1 MEGRCRVC
9 RKRDAEELQSALHQ
23 GARRSPVKN
32 LGERRPRTLE
42 EVSKQVHPSSYSV
55 IYHVRRL
62 IYAISRMHII
72 GCFSFKCKI
81 TRSIFIRSF
90 HVLICRSGTEEQ
102 YNEKERLL
110 QQVQDLQREFR
121 CSSKS
126 TNAQKSR
133 MQTREIIENI
143 SDTLEVIIEEPIMG
157 TSLPTSISS
166 TLLPIALPSPTSSS
180 SSSSSILQTSAS
192 PLRSPVTSPSRT
204 GGPIR
209 NKMRHD
215 TIKKSTLQFLQERHK
230 KEVEFQEKQF
240 RLEERRIQLE
250 EEKFRMEKKEREAR
264 LELEIEERRQRIS
277 VSKQKQ
283 EILEILLQLIH
294 KP

>member
-1 MEGRCRVC
+1 M
-9 RKRDAEELQSALHQ
+9 
-23 GARRSPVKN
+23 
-32 LGERRPRTLE
+32 
-42 EVSKQVHPSSYSV
+42 
-55 IYHVRRL
+55 L
-62 IYAISRMHII
+62 IH
-72 GCFSFKCKI
+72 
-81 TRSIFIRSF
+81 
-90 HVLICRSGTEEQ
+90 RSGTEEQ

-121 CSSKS
+121 CI
-126 TNAQKSR
+126 NVQKSR
-133 MQTREIIENI
+133 MQAREVTLENI
-143 SDTLEVIIEEPIMG
+143 SDTLEVIIEEPIM
-157 TSLPTSISS
+157 TTSIPSCIPSS

-180 SSSSSILQTSAS
+180 SSSSSIPLTSAS
-192 PLRSPVTSPSRT
+192 PLRSPATSPSRT

-209 NKMRHD
+209 NKVRHD
-215 TIKKSTLQFLQERHK
+215 AVKKSTLQFLQERHK

-240 RLEERRIQLE
+240 HLEERRIQLE
-250 EEKFRMEKKEREAR
+250 EEKFRIEKKEREAR

>member
-1 MEGRCRVC
+1 MAKPERLRFTILEDLILLREVLRQNPYEQSNRWKAVAEHVVNATQKNFSLRCVKEHVDHLLKIWAREDHAHL
-9 RKRDAEELQSALHQ
+9 RK
-23 GARRSPVKN
+23 
-32 LGERRPRTLE
+32 
-42 EVSKQVHPSSYSV
+42 
-55 IYHVRRL
+55 
-62 IYAISRMHII
+62 
-72 GCFSFKCKI
+72 
-81 TRSIFIRSF
+81 
-90 HVLICRSGTEEQ
+90 SGTEEQ

-121 CSSKS
+121 CI
-126 TNAQKSR
+126 NVQKSR
-133 MQTREIIENI
+133 MQAREVTLENI
-143 SDTLEVIIEEPIMG
+143 SDTLEVIIEEPTTM
-157 TSLPTSISS
+157 TTSIPSCIPS
-166 TLLPIALPSPTSSS
+166 LTLLPHALPSPTSSS
-180 SSSSSILQTSAS
+180 SSSSSIPLTSAS
-192 PLRSPVTSPSRT
+192 PLRSPATSPSRT

-209 NKMRHD
+209 NKVRHD
-215 TIKKSTLQFLQERHK
+215 AMKKSTLQFLQERHK

-240 RLEERRIQLE
+240 HLEERRIQLE

>member
-9 RKRDAEELQSALHQ
+9 RKRDAEELQSALRQ
-23 GARRSPVKN
+23 GARRSSVKN

-42 EVSKQVHPSSYSV
+42 EVSKHPSSYPV
-55 IYHVRRL
+55 IDHVRRS
-62 IYAISRMHII
+62 IYVISRMHTI
-72 GCFSFKCKI
+72 GCFSVKCKI
-81 TRSIFIRSF
+81 SSILIRFF

-121 CSSKS
+121 CSNKS

-143 SDTLEVIIEEPIMG
+143 SDTLEVIIEEPIMA

-192 PLRSPVTSPSRT
+192 PLRSPTTSPLRT

-250 EEKFRMEKKEREAR
+250 EQKFRMEKKEREAR

>member
-1 MEGRCRVC
+1 MAKPERLRFTILEDLILLREVLRQNPYEESDRWKAVAEYVVNATQKNFSLRCIKEHVDHLLKIWAREGHAHL
-9 RKRDAEELQSALHQ
+9 RK
-23 GARRSPVKN
+23 
-32 LGERRPRTLE
+32 
-42 EVSKQVHPSSYSV
+42 
-55 IYHVRRL
+55 
-62 IYAISRMHII
+62 
-72 GCFSFKCKI
+72 
-81 TRSIFIRSF
+81 
-90 HVLICRSGTEEQ
+90 SGTEEQ

-121 CSSKS
+121 CSNKS

-143 SDTLEVIIEEPIMG
+143 SDTLE
-157 TSLPTSISS
+157 
-166 TLLPIALPSPTSSS
+166 
-180 SSSSSILQTSAS
+180 
-192 PLRSPVTSPSRT
+192 
-204 GGPIR
+204 
-209 NKMRHD
+209 
-215 TIKKSTLQFLQERHK
+215 KSTLQFLQERHK